1 MQGHLYA
8 YAPPADVTRRGGRA
22 RPRAGR
28 RVHVAQ
34 LRGRQHRR
42 GQPLQALRRLP
53 SALLLAQLP
62 RGQLAS
68 PPARLQGGHRGAQ
81 GARVCAR
88 RRALRGAARPVE
100 AEVEAEAEVEVEAA
114 AQSES
119 PAAATVRARVEAL
132 PTRALK
138 AELAARGVSVLGLS
152 ERRELVEALLSAPA
166 VVVAEETEVAAA
178 AAAPV
183 EGAASA
189 AAASAASAVPPDA
202 VESTA
207 LWPANIRREC
217 AASSQWLNGPL
228 AANLAAAEHSDA
240 AAQNAMGFRYNEG
253 DGVPHDLAHAALWY
267 RKAADQVFASAQ
279 YILVAPTC
287 WARACRDPT
296 LTPSSGGDS
305 RLLWASLTRSTGSA
319 SFTSTA
325 ARVSPPTST
334 SPCASTCSRPLP
346 ASLAPSL
353 TSGALTSRPRARS
366 SASRAARLHAH
377 VVGPRRLLLGDLRA
391 PQGQL
396 RRRGRVVGVD
406 AARLVG

>member
-1 MQGHLYA
+1 M
-8 YAPPADVTRRGGRA
+8 
-22 RPRAGR
+22 
-28 RVHVAQ
+28 
-34 LRGRQHRR
+34 
-42 GQPLQALRRLP
+42 
-53 SALLLAQLP
+53 
-62 RGQLAS
+62 
-68 PPARLQGGHRGAQ
+68 QGGHRGAQ

-119 PAAATVRARVEAL
+119 PAAATVHARVEAL

-228 AANLAAAEHSDA
+228 TANLAAAEHSDA
-240 AAQNAMGFRYNEG
+240 AAQYAMGFRYNEG

-267 RKAADQVFASAQ
+267 RKAADQGFASAQ
-279 YILVAPTC
+279 YMLGSAYMLGTGLPRSDTDALKWWRFSSAVGEPNAQHWLGVFYEHGRSC
-287 WARACRDPT
+287 
-296 LTPSSGGDS
+296 LTADIDESVRLYVLAATSGF
-305 RLLWASLTRSTGSA
+305 TRSVA
-319 SFTSTA
+319 D
-325 ARVSPPTST
+325 
-334 SPCASTCSRPLP
+334 LW
-346 ASLAPSL
+346 
-353 TSGALTSRPRARS
+353 
-366 SASRAARLHAH
+366 RL
-377 VVGPRRLLLGDLRA
+377 GF
-391 PQGQL
+391 
-396 RRRGRVVGVD
+396 
-406 AARLVG
+406 